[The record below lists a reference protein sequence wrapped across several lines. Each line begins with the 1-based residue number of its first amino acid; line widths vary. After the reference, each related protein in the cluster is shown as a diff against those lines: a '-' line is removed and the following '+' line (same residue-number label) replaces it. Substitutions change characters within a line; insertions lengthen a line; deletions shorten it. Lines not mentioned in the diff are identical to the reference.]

1 MLDISNAELALMQ
14 VIWQRSPCS
23 AAEIVQQLQQ
33 QKEWHEKTVKT
44 LLNRLVNK
52 GALTY
57 ETQGRAYLYSPLI
70 EKKDYQQQASGNF
83 VQKLFAGRIAPLVAS
98 FAHKH
103 ELSPTDLAELKQLV
117 ARLEQEKYEDES

>member
-1 MLDISNAELALMQ
+1 MLDISNAELAVMQ
-14 VIWQRSPCS
+14 VIWQRSPCT

-33 QKEWHEKTVKT
+33 QKDWHEKTVKT
-44 LLNRLVNK
+44 LLNRLVSK
-52 GALTY
+52 GALAY

-70 EKKDYQQQASGNF
+70 AKQDYQQQASGNF

-98 FAHKH
+98 FACKH

-117 ARLEQEKYEDES
+117 ATLEQKQQEDEL